1 MEQIFFRVHGHI
13 HLFQKELSQR
23 QVLRLVAEHGC
34 FGRYDANADGYGQT
48 VFVHV
53 IGAFQQLLQLCEL
66 GGKIGGAIDGC
77 HKFVAAESGCE
88 LFVGEYGGKAAGKF
102 DQNFVSYHMSVS
114 IVNCLKIVGS

>member
-34 FGRYDANADGYGQT
+34 FGRYDANA
-48 VFVHV
+48 V
-53 IGAFQQLLQLCEL
+53 QLCEL

-114 IVNCLKIVGS
+114 IVNCLKIV